1 MPKGNDFGE
10 INPEETVTL
19 TFDFASLVKAGVT
32 ISSPSMFC
40 AVVSGTDANPSSR
53 LLGAPSITSSPST
66 GAAAQAVLQ
75 QVSTML
81 GAVVYLVRAVVSTS
95 DNQVVELYAHAPCQT
110 PT

>member
-10 INPEETVTL
+10 INPEETITL
-19 TFDFASLVKAGVT
+19 TFDFGTLMKTGTTLSAPQ
-32 ISSPSMFC
+32 IFC
-40 AVVSGTDANPSSR
+40 TVVSGTDANPSSR
-53 LLGAPSITSSPST
+53 LLGGPSITSSPST

-95 DNQVVELYAHAPCQT
+95 DNQVLELYAHAPCQT
-110 PT
+110 PA